1 MTAELEFD
9 SDLPGGEPSTQR
21 EVALEPGVALR
32 RARWLEERRVIGR
45 IGRYTVLGQIAGGGM
60 GSVFVAQMSGPAAFS
75 RLVAIKCLHT
85 RWLDDPK
92 YVARFTTEV
101 KLSTLIRHPNVV
113 QTLDVVDEAGE
124 LFLVMEYV
132 DGVTL
137 AALLADLGRANR
149 PLPVPIALG
158 ILSAVLRGLHAAH
171 EAVDHDGAPC
181 HIVHRDVSPQNIMLG
196 RNGHVQVLDFGA
208 AKAVEH
214 SQHTAAGV
222 LVGKL
227 AYMAPE
233 QVRGEGSGPRTD
245 VFSAGVVLWESL
257 VGQRLFYEPG
267 LDRGDLLQAL
277 VLKPVPR
284 PSRLRADVPPGVDEV
299 VKRALSRNPQ
309 RRFQTA
315 LEFATAL
322 ESIDATPTAA
332 ALAGLIAELCGE
344 RLAEKEALLRAGLA
358 AAAEASAST
367 PVPHA
372 LLVASPPSFSGVALA
387 SPATRQLRGSRM
399 AWVGAALLAGSALWW
414 TFDGPRSSRQ
424 RPVGALGTGVDSPSS
439 GAHEGVGDRP
449 RPLAARAPAD
459 TAEDDGATEREP
471 TSPGRVRQAAVQQAA
486 VQQAPVHDTLIAAA
500 EQEQAMAAIPTLA
513 PSDLSALSLAEP
525 EPTRVERAR
534 SERSRAERPRARA
547 ERRRDVSDAVRP
559 RMARARPAA
568 QAAQPGGRDCDPPTY
583 IDSAGIRHY
592 KKDCL

>member
-1 MTAELEFD
+1 LSTEVESDAESLA
-9 SDLPGGEPSTQR
+9 GEPPVSPEGTPSER
-21 EVALEPGVALR
+21 GAELR
-32 RARWLEERRVIGR
+32 RARWLEERRMTGK

-60 GSVFVAQMSGPAAFS
+60 GSVFVAQMRGPAAFS

-113 QTLDVVDEAGE
+113 QTLDVVADGGE

-137 AALLADLGRANR
+137 AALLADLARAHQT
-149 PLPVPIALG
+149 LPVGVALG

-171 EAVDHDGAPC
+171 EAVDHDGVPC

-233 QVRGEGSGPRTD
+233 QVRGERSGPRTD

-267 LDRGDLLQAL
+267 LDRSDLLHAL

-284 PSRLRADVPPGVDEV
+284 PSRLRGDVPSAVDDV
-299 VKRALSRNPQ
+299 VKRALSRDPK

-315 LEFATAL
+315 LEFADAL
-322 ESIDATPTAA
+322 DSIGAAPPGA
-332 ALAGLIAELCGE
+332 ALAALVAELCAQ
-344 RLAEKEALLRAGLA
+344 RLAEKDALLRAGLA
-358 AAAEASAST
+358 SAAEVSEAT
-367 PVPHA
+367 PVAGA
-372 LLVASPPSFSGVALA
+372 LLVASPPSFSGMALSPLPQPLRRSRVAWL
-387 SPATRQLRGSRM
+387 
-399 AWVGAALLAGSALWW
+399 GAALLAGLALWGTVDTAHTQRPGRSASALH
-414 TFDGPRSSRQ
+414 
-424 RPVGALGTGVDSPSS
+424 VGSATAPSAAAPDSVSAPPD
-439 GAHEGVGDRP
+439 VTP
-449 RPLAARAPAD
+449 RPMLAERQELAATPLAVSSLVVAPPAGVEPASSQRD
-459 TAEDDGATEREP
+459 GVHSADGARAR
-471 TSPGRVRQAAVQQAA
+471 RVRQA
-486 VQQAPVHDTLIAAA
+486 
-500 EQEQAMAAIPTLA
+500 
-513 PSDLSALSLAEP
+513 EP
-525 EPTRVERAR
+525 KQKLR
-534 SERSRAERPRARA
+534 RARA
-547 ERRRDVSDAVRP
+547 QP
-559 RMARARPAA
+559 RSSAPP
-568 QAAQPGGRDCDPPTY
+568 PGASSRDCDPPTY
-583 IDSAGIRHY
+583 MDAAGIRHF

>member
-1 MTAELEFD
+1 VSPERSPSEQGAE
-9 SDLPGGEPSTQR
+9 
-21 EVALEPGVALR
+21 LR
-32 RARWLEERRVIGR
+32 RARWLEERRVIGK

-60 GSVFVAQMSGPAAFS
+60 GSVFVAQMRGPAAFS

-113 QTLDVVDEAGE
+113 QTLDVVADGGE

-137 AALLADLGRANR
+137 AALLADLARAQQT
-149 PLPVPIALG
+149 LPVGVALG

-171 EAVDHDGAPC
+171 EAVDHHGVPC

-208 AKAVEH
+208 AKADEH

-233 QVRGEGSGPRTD
+233 QVRGDRSGPRTD

-267 LDRGDLLQAL
+267 LDRSDLLHAL

-284 PSRLRADVPPGVDEV
+284 PSRLRGDVPRAVDDV
-299 VKRALSRNPQ
+299 VRKALSRDPK
-309 RRFQTA
+309 RRYQTA
-315 LEFATAL
+315 LEFADAL
-322 ESIDATPTAA
+322 DSIGAAPPGA
-332 ALAGLIAELCGE
+332 ALAALVAELCAE
-344 RLAEKEALLRAGLA
+344 RLAEKDALLRAGLA
-358 AAAEASAST
+358 TAAESEST
-367 PVPHA
+367 PVARA
-372 LLVASPPSFSGVALA
+372 LLVASPPSFSGMAL
-387 SPATRQLRGSRM
+387 SSLPPPLRRSRL
-399 AWVGAALLAGSALWW
+399 AWLGAALLAGLALWW
-414 TFDGPRSSRQ
+414 TLDTAQTSRPSRSAS
-424 RPVGALGTGVDSPSS
+424 ALGVGSATAPSAAAPDSVSALRDVTPPRGVTEP
-439 GAHEGVGDRP
+439 EE
-449 RPLAARAPAD
+449 LAAAPLVV
-459 TAEDDGATEREP
+459 
-471 TSPGRVRQAAVQQAA
+471 S
-486 VQQAPVHDTLIAAA
+486 
-500 EQEQAMAAIPTLA
+500 
-513 PSDLSALSLAEP
+513 SLAVAP
-525 EPTRVERAR
+525 P
-534 SERSRAERPRARA
+534 ARA
-547 ERRRDVSDAVRP
+547 EPASSDRERVHRRAHRGRSDKGREAKAKQKLRHGS
-559 RMARARPAA
+559 
-568 QAAQPGGRDCDPPTY
+568 AQPSSPAPAPEASTRVCDPPTY
-583 IDSAGIRHY
+583 MDAAGIRHF

>member
-1 MTAELEFD
+1 LSTDIEFD
-9 SDLPGGEPSTQR
+9 AESLAGGPPVSPEPTSSER
-21 EVALEPGVALR
+21 GAELR
-32 RARWLEERRVIGR
+32 RARWLEERRVIGK

-60 GSVFVAQMSGPAAFS
+60 GSVFVAQMRGPAAFS

-113 QTLDVVDEAGE
+113 QTLDVVADSGE

-137 AALLADLGRANR
+137 AALLADLARAR
-149 PLPVPIALG
+149 QTLPVAVALG

-171 EAVDHDGAPC
+171 DAVDHDGVPC

-208 AKAVEH
+208 AKADEH

-233 QVRGEGSGPRTD
+233 QVRGERSGPRTD

-267 LDRGDLLQAL
+267 LDRSDLLHAL

-284 PSRLRADVPPGVDEV
+284 PSRLRADVPRAVDDV
-299 VKRALSRNPQ
+299 VKRALSRDPK
-309 RRFQTA
+309 RRYQTA
-315 LEFATAL
+315 LEFADAL
-322 ESIDATPTAA
+322 DSIGAAPPGA
-332 ALAGLIAELCGE
+332 ALATLVAELCAE
-344 RLAEKEALLRAGLA
+344 RLAEKDALLRAGLA
-358 AAAEASAST
+358 TAAEASEAT
-367 PVPHA
+367 PVA
-372 LLVASPPSFSGVALA
+372 RAQLVASPPSFSGMAL
-387 SPATRQLRGSRM
+387 SSLPQPLRRSRL
-399 AWVGAALLAGSALWW
+399 AWLGAALLAGLALWW
-414 TFDGPRSSRQ
+414 TVDTAQTPRRGRSMSALD
-424 RPVGALGTGVDSPSS
+424 VGSATAPSAAAADSVS
-439 GAHEGVGDRP
+439 AP
-449 RPLAARAPAD
+449 RDVTSPRVVTEPEELAAAPFVV
-459 TAEDDGATEREP
+459 
-471 TSPGRVRQAAVQQAA
+471 S
-486 VQQAPVHDTLIAAA
+486 
-500 EQEQAMAAIPTLA
+500 
-513 PSDLSALSLAEP
+513 SLAVAP
-525 EPTRVERAR
+525 P
-534 SERSRAERPRARA
+534 ARA
-547 ERRRDVSDAVRP
+547 ESASGERERSHRRADRGRTDRGREAKAKQKLR
-559 RMARARPAA
+559 RGR
-568 QAAQPGGRDCDPPTY
+568 AQPHSSAAAPEVSTRDCDPPTY
-583 IDSAGIRHY
+583 MDAAGIRHF